1 MDRPPKQD
9 RESPASTVDEPAW
22 RDLIADP
29 SAYGERLGEKML
41 PMKHQI
47 PRYLRFK
54 MKTHARMGKFLHIHP
69 RIQKAAIRCKA
80 FFHSILDDCQR
91 YGTKLDFEQ
100 SLRHSDDISAHGYTD
115 RFGDIHSA
123 IGYGTEI
130 HGPGFGPN
138 SVGESYHFYE
148 MEKTILRKLFEDDPE
163 IDVFLNFG
171 VSYAYIDSIIAR
183 ENKKTS
189 FFGLDLAYPVNTLT
203 HNM

>member
-1 MDRPPKQD
+1 ML
-9 RESPASTVDEPAW
+9 AACEPGV
-22 RDLIADP
+22 R
-29 SAYGERLGEKML
+29 
-41 PMKHQI
+41 
-47 PRYLRFK
+47 
-54 MKTHARMGKFLHIHP
+54 
-69 RIQKAAIRCKA
+69 
-80 FFHSILDDCQR
+80 CQR

-100 SLRHSDDISAHGYTD
+100 SLRHSDDISAQRLYNETPNSAD